1 MTDGFGLEEIRTE
14 VVINDHDGVAEIIDE
29 KDEQITEYE
38 DTIDSL
44 EDERDELTQTVETFA
59 DTLEV
64 EDDDDPTD
72 ALETFMDAYE
82 QRTTELI
89 NDRLDELEGKIAE
102 LTDLVDAADGD
113 ELRFTDDDDPSLD
126 AVKERITMVDERLA
140 IAEDAAA
147 EVATVNDD
155 AGSDDGGMSDEDVEQ
170 RPDGS
175 FDLRRHTK

>member
-38 DTIDSL
+38 DTINSL
-44 EDERDELTQTVETFA
+44 EDERDELTETVETFA

-113 ELRFTDDDDPSLD
+113 ELRFDDDDDPSLD

-147 EVATVNDD
+147 EVATVTDD
-155 AGSDDGGMSDEDVEQ
+155 ANSDDSGSDESIEQ

-175 FDLRRHTK
+175 FDLRRRHTK